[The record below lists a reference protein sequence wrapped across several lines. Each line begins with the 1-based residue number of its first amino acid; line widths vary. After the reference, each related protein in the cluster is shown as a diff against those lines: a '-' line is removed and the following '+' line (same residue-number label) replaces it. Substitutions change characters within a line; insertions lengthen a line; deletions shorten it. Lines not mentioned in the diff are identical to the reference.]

1 MEFFDEIERAFRR
14 LRRRL
19 LREVDRVLSEHLY
32 ITREWTSEGSLR
44 PLYTLY
50 EQPDKYT
57 ILIDLAAAD
66 TSSLEVKVVDDLLVV
81 EAKLERDMRLGDIY
95 GDISVREV
103 VVRSYRSEIPLPPD
117 ADPSGMKVEV
127 LRSKIVKVDIPRR
140 RLRRGGL

>member
-1 MEFFDEIERAFRR
+1 MGFFDEIEQEFRR

-32 ITREWTSEGSLR
+32 IAREWTSEGSLR

-103 VVRSYRSEIPLPPD
+103 VVRSYRSEIPLPLD